1 MTSIITIICLLL
13 LFAYVFDISASKT
26 KIPAVVLL
34 LLLGY
39 LVKQATIIFEI
50 SVPDLTT
57 ILPSLGTVGLI
68 LIVLEGSLELE
79 LNKSKLPF
87 VGKTALMALLPM
99 LVFSFGLAYLF
110 HYFSD
115 ASFRFSLANAIPL
128 AVISSAIAI
137 PSAQN
142 LISKEKEF
150 ITYESSLSD
159 IFGVVFFNFITL
171 NNTFEVQSFGI
182 FGLQIVVILIISFIA
197 TLGLA
202 YLLSK
207 INHHV
212 KFTPIILMIV
222 LIYSI
227 SKEYH
232 LPALVF
238 ILLFGLFLG
247 NLDELKHIKF
257 IQKLQPQILNKET
270 HKFKELT
277 TEIAFL
283 IRALFFL
290 LFGFLIE
297 TNELFNSETIIWA
310 SGICVG
316 IYLIRFIFLRSFRFK
331 SSALLFIAPRGL
343 ITILLFLNVP
353 LSQTITLA
361 NKSLIIQVIIL
372 SALIM
377 MLGLMFS
384 TKKDAETEE
393 ATQEL

>member
-39 LVKQATIIFEI
+39 LVKQATIFFEI

-110 HYFSD
+110 YYFTD
-115 ASFRFSLANAIPL
+115 ASFKISLANAIPL

-142 LISKEKEF
+142 LINKEKEF

-159 IFGVVFFNFITL
+159 IFGVIFFNFITL
-171 NNTFEVQSFGI
+171 NSTFELQSFGV
-182 FGLQIVVILIISFIA
+182 FGLQILIILIISFIA

-238 ILLFGLFLG
+238 ILLFGIFLG

-283 IRALFFL
+283 IRAIFFI

-297 TNELFNSETIIWA
+297 TSELFNSETIIWA
-310 SGICVG
+310 AGITAG
-316 IYLIRFIFLRSFRFK
+316 IFSIRYLFLKIFKINSP
-331 SSALLFIAPRGL
+331 ALIFIAPRGL
-343 ITILLFLNVP
+343 ITILLFLNIP
-353 LSQTITLA
+353 ISQMIDVA

-372 SALIM
+372 SALVM
-377 MLGLMFS
+377 MMGLMLN
-384 TKKDAETEE
+384 KKENPQQDEV
-393 ATQEL
+393 L

>member
-39 LVKQATIIFEI
+39 LVKQATIVFEI

-115 ASFRFSLANAIPL
+115 ASFKFSLANAIPL

-232 LPALVF
+232 LPGLVF

-283 IRALFFL
+283 IRAIFFI

-310 SGICVG
+310 SGICAG

-353 LSQTITLA
+353 LSQTINLA

-384 TKKDAETEE
+384 TKKNPETEE
-393 ATQEL
+393 EIGVL